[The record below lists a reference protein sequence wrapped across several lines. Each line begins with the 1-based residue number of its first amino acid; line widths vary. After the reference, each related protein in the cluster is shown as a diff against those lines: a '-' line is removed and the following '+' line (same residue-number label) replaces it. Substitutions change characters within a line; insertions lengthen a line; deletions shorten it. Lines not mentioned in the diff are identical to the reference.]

1 MLEGIDHIDWASLE
15 HAYGDASDIPLLL
28 RDLAEGREHVTDALW
43 ASVFHQGTRYSASP
57 AVVPFLVQIL
67 GARPAP
73 SIAIFILQY
82 LHHLAMGYPTDLF
95 PRKVDADA
103 WEADLR
109 TIDPATIHARPP
121 EKPYRA
127 YEAWLRTADRY
138 WATKSYL
145 AVEAVIDELA
155 HCVTHEHVTVALE
168 AIALL
173 ASFPRARHRT
183 MSTLIA
189 ALEGDNDTRG
199 AALVAIAHLG
209 ETTPHTR
216 ASLALE
222 GDDEAHALLRLHAAV
237 AIAIGPEPI
246 DERVVATLTTPLGS
260 LAKRESRFAGT
271 MSALVSAALMH
282 VPPTHREAVV
292 NALVAQ
298 HEDADGLTCLQLSR
312 DLLELVFPARAPTAA
327 KELTP
332 LQRTAIEAIV
342 RSRGWQWGNY
352 SSLMKAFGLPTKK
365 DELAA
370 WLART

>member
-15 HAYGDASDIPLLL
+15 HAYGDASDIPDLL
-28 RDLAEGREHVTDALW
+28 RRLSQGEAGVLDTLSGN
-43 ASVFHQGTRYSASP
+43 VFHQGTRYSASP
-57 AVVPFLVQIL
+57 AIVPFLVEIL
-67 GARPAP
+67 RASGSPELTRG
-73 SIAIFILQY
+73 ILEY
-82 LHHLAMGYPTDLF
+82 LHGLALGFPTDLF
-95 PRKVDADA
+95 PRPIDAEA
-103 WEADLR
+103 WEAQLHAIDRETLR
-109 TIDPATIHARPP
+109 DPPP
-121 EKPYRA
+121 EKPRDA
-127 YEAWLRTADRY
+127 YERWRRMVDGY
-138 WATKSYL
+138 WATTSYF
-145 AVEAVIDELA
+145 AVEAVIED
-155 HCVTHEHVTVALE
+155 VARFVSHDDP
-168 AIALL
+168 AIASAACALV
-173 ASFPRARHRT
+173 ASVPRAKGRT
-183 MSTLIA
+183 VPALIA
-189 ALEGDNDTRG
+189 ALDRDLETRG

-246 DERVVATLTTPLGS
+246 DDTAIATLTAPLGS
-260 LAKRESRFAGT
+260 LAKRESCFAGT

-282 VPPTHREAVV
+282 VPPIHREAVV
-292 NALVAQ
+292 HALVAQ

-365 DELAA
+365 DELAT